1 MGFGHFGV
9 GQGVRGI
16 GIDGLIKIADGFF
29 EALRTQ
35 AIGEVFCPSKKL
47 RGLPEGRPG
56 RRRAVLVVAGVS

>member
-35 AIGEVFCPSKKL
+35 AIGEVFALQKSFV
-47 RGLPEGRPG
+47 GF
-56 RRRAVLVVAGVS
+56 RRDGPAGGE